1 MKKLFLFSFHS
12 IVTNDILLGPICF
25 WHFVSD
31 INSKIYFWKMKLSCV
46 LIVMLY
52 LWIQKCIVTRPMSS
66 QYVLEYQRPCPE
78 TTTFLGTGV
87 DLGPVFRKRLR
98 VESPDLRSV
107 WPFWWWINKIT
118 GQKISTPA
126 LRPLIRTTTEIIR
139 DPERVW
145 GESLFVCYS
154 LGEPCTCRV
163 VVTAAW
169 HIVV

>member
-46 LIVMLY
+46 LIVTLY
-52 LWIQKCIVTRPMSS
+52 LCSYQTYVKSIYSWVSKALSRNHNRPRHWCRS
-66 QYVLEYQRPCPE
+66 
-78 TTTFLGTGV
+78 
-87 DLGPVFRKRLR
+87 GPVFIKRLR